1 MSILEEL
8 AKSSQEQVKLRKS
21 CPGKSYKEVAQRAV
35 EKADVELL
43 NQKEQKF
50 SFPFYAACAH
60 PGLSF
65 ICEVK
70 RASPSRGLIAPDFN
84 HTGIAQDYEV
94 AGADA
99 ISVLTEHTRF
109 LGSEDYLADVVRAQ
123 TLPVLRKDFI
133 IDDYMIYEAKVLGA
147 SAVLLICTLLDEKT
161 LANYLALCHS
171 LGLSALV
178 EAHTRDEIDQACL
191 AGAKIIG
198 INNRNL
204 HDFSV
209 NTQCTSQLAQ
219 AVPDGVLLV
228 SESGITQAQDVR
240 QAFDAQADAVL
251 IGEALMRAKD
261 KKQKLCELKS
271 LLPHDAQGHNNAQT
285 IEG

>member
-8 AKSSQEQVKLRKS
+8 AKSSQGQVKFRKS
-21 CPGKSYKEVAQRAV
+21 CPGKSYKEIAQRAL
-35 EKADVELL
+35 EIADADLL
-43 NQKEQKF
+43 NQKEGKF

-147 SAVLLICTLLDEKT
+147 SAVLLICTLLDKKT

-209 NTQCTSQLAQ
+209 DTQCTSQLAQ

-240 QAFDAQADAVL
+240 QAFDAQADALL

-261 KKQKLCELKS
+261 KKQKLRELKS

>member
-8 AKSSQEQVKLRKS
+8 AKSSQAQVKLRKS
-21 CPGKSYKEVAQRAV
+21 CPGKSYKEIAQRAL
-35 EKADVELL
+35 EIADAELL
-43 NQKEQKF
+43 KQKERKF

-70 RASPSRGLIAPDFN
+70 RASPSRGLIASEFN
-84 HTGIAQDYEV
+84 HTEIAQDYED

-99 ISVLTEHTRF
+99 ISVLTERTRF
-109 LGSEDYLADVVRAQ
+109 LGSEEYLADVVRAQ

-147 SAVLLICTLLDEKT
+147 SAVLLICALLDDHT
-161 LANYLALCHS
+161 LGDYLRLCYS

-178 EAHTRDEIDQACL
+178 EAHTRDEIEHACF

-251 IGEALMRAKD
+251 VGEALMRAQD
-261 KKQKLCELKS
+261 KQQKLCELKS
-271 LLPHDAQGHNNAQT
+271 LLPHDAQDYKKTLT
-285 IEG
+285 IEE

>member
-8 AKSSQEQVKLRKS
+8 AKSSQAQVKLRKS
-21 CPGKSYKEVAQRAV
+21 CPGKSYKEIAQRAL
-35 EKADVELL
+35 EIADAERL
-43 NQKEQKF
+43 NQKEGKF
-50 SFPFYAACAH
+50 SFPFYAACAQS
-60 PGLSF
+60 GLSF

-70 RASPSRGLIAPDFN
+70 RASPSRGLIASEFN
-84 HTGIAQDYEV
+84 HTEIAQDYEE

-99 ISVLTEHTRF
+99 ISVLTERTRF
-109 LGSEDYLADVVRAQ
+109 LGSEEYLADVVRAQ

-147 SAVLLICTLLDEKT
+147 SAVLLICALLDDHT
-161 LANYLALCHS
+161 LGDYLKLCYS

-178 EAHTRDEIDQACL
+178 EAHTRDEIEQACF
-191 AGAKIIG
+191 AGARIIG

-209 NTQCTSQLAQ
+209 NTQCTAQLAQ

-228 SESGITQAQDVR
+228 SESGITRAQDVR

-251 IGEALMRAKD
+251 VGEALMRAQD
-261 KKQKLCELKS
+261 KKQKLFELKS
-271 LLPHDAQGHNNAQT
+271 LLPHDAQGYKKT
-285 IEG
+285 LTVEE

>member
-8 AKSSQEQVKLRKS
+8 AKSSQAQVKLRKS
-21 CPGKSYKEVAQRAV
+21 CPGKSYKEIAQRAL
-35 EKADVELL
+35 EIADAERL
-43 NQKEQKF
+43 NQKEGKF
-50 SFPFYAACAH
+50 SFPFYAACAQS
-60 PGLSF
+60 GLSF

-70 RASPSRGLIAPDFN
+70 RASPSRGLIASEFN
-84 HTGIAQDYEV
+84 HTEIAQDYED

-99 ISVLTEHTRF
+99 ISVLTERTRF
-109 LGSEDYLADVVRAQ
+109 LGSEEYLADVVRAQ

-147 SAVLLICTLLDEKT
+147 SAVLLICALLDDHT
-161 LANYLALCHS
+161 LGDYLKLCYS

-178 EAHTRDEIDQACL
+178 EAHTRDEIEQACF
-191 AGAKIIG
+191 AGARIIG

-209 NTQCTSQLAQ
+209 NTQCTAQLAQ

-251 IGEALMRAKD
+251 VGEALMRAKD

-271 LLPHDAQGHNNAQT
+271 LLPHDTQGYKKT
-285 IEG
+285 LTVEE

>member
-8 AKSSQEQVKLRKS
+8 AKSSQAQVKVRKS
-21 CPGKSYKEVAQRAV
+21 CPGKSYKEIAQRAL
-35 EKADVELL
+35 EIADAELL
-43 NQKEQKF
+43 NQKEGKF
-50 SFPFYAACAH
+50 SFPFYAACAQ

-84 HTGIAQDYEV
+84 HTEIAQDYEE

-99 ISVLTEHTRF
+99 ISVLTERTRF
-109 LGSEDYLADVVRAQ
+109 LGSEEYLADVVRAQ

-147 SAVLLICTLLDEKT
+147 SAVLLICALLDDNT
-161 LANYLALCHS
+161 LGNYLRLCYS

-178 EAHTRDEIDQACL
+178 EAHTRDEIEQACF
-191 AGAKIIG
+191 AGARIIG

-209 NTQCTSQLAQ
+209 NTQCTAQLAQ

-228 SESGITQAQDVR
+228 SESGITRAQDVR

-251 IGEALMRAKD
+251 VGEALMRAQD
-261 KKQKLCELKS
+261 KKQKLFELKS
-271 LLPHDAQGHNNAQT
+271 LLPHDAQGYKKT
-285 IEG
+285 LTVEE